1 MESQSEAAF
10 ESVRSVR
17 SVRSSQDEESQN
29 LSESQNQSAVSEDQM
44 INIPNPLE
52 KVSTNRSTPYVE
64 KVASKKEIS
73 IELTPTLPPINLNK
87 NNSEPQ
93 DMQQSPEV
101 EGLDPELMKIGAALV
116 IAEEENKSEISEET
130 NREP

>member
-1 MESQSEAAF
+1 M
-10 ESVRSVR
+10 
-17 SVRSSQDEESQN
+17 
-29 LSESQNQSAVSEDQM
+29 SEDRM
-44 INIPNPLE
+44 IPNPNPLE

-101 EGLDPELMKIGAALV
+101 EGLDSEMMKIGAALV

>member
-1 MESQSEAAF
+1 
-10 ESVRSVR
+10 
-17 SVRSSQDEESQN
+17 
-29 LSESQNQSAVSEDQM
+29 M

-93 DMQQSPEV
+93 DM
-101 EGLDPELMKIGAALV
+101 
-116 IAEEENKSEISEET
+116 
-130 NREP
+130 

>member
-1 MESQSEAAF
+1 M
-10 ESVRSVR
+10 
-17 SVRSSQDEESQN
+17 
-29 LSESQNQSAVSEDQM
+29 SEDHM